1 MPRKLQKILSQMMH
15 SYLPLIAQKKKEA
28 QLGLPTGLKLSH
40 IQHCN
45 AIAE

>member
-1 MPRKLQKILSQMMH
+1 MPTKLQKILSQKMH
-15 SYLPLIAQKKKEA
+15 SYLPLIAQKINEA

-45 AIAE
+45 ATAE